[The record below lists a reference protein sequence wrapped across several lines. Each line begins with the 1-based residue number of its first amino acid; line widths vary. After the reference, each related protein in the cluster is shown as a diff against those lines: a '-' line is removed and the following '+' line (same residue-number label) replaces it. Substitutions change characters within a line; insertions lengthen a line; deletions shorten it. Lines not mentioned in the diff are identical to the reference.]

1 MSADEERILR
11 ELAAIREE
19 LDELACRVGQITSAL
34 GRPPTPERRADP
46 PAL

>member
-19 LDELACRVGQITSAL
+19 LDELVCRVDQITSAL
-34 GRPPTPERRADP
+34 GTPPIPERRVDP
-46 PAL
+46 PVP